1 VKKEL
6 SKKQL
11 SLIMN
16 VFLKRHQSDFKKK
29 MSVKNQKELIENINR
44 RYAAEN
50 FIVSFSKSGVLNY
63 FIEIRMSFFGEFKE
77 HFFHV
82 TNCYCVDA
90 KAVRR
95 QFYKQIDKA
104 AFLMKKEEKV
114 KRMALT
120 FSSEDE
126 VSIKHFSKVGELT
139 YVQLIGNTKKG
150 LKALRLVSPAKS
162 GFTFKQLEKRDMKKL
177 IKLDRESHIQDK
189 TSRMRKIFMKPDAE
203 KGMLKFYNAL
213 LKNKSCIVAK
223 HGNKFAGN
231 IGYFFDKKNKI
242 GLIASIFVAS
252 EFKGQGLSKLLYKK
266 LLSEFTRKKYEFYLG
281 ASTTSAVLSTAKQL
295 GRSAQVKVY
304 LLKIT

>member
-1 VKKEL
+1 
-6 SKKQL
+6 
-11 SLIMN
+11 MN
-16 VFLKRHQSDFKKK
+16 VFLKRYESDFKKK
-29 MSVKNQKELIENINR
+29 MPVKNQKELIENINR
-44 RYAAEN
+44 RYLAKN

-63 FIEIRMSFFGEFKE
+63 FIEIRMSFFGEFEE

-82 TNCYCVDA
+82 TNCYCIEA

-104 AFLMKKEEKV
+104 ALLMKKEEKV

-126 VSIKHFSKVGELT
+126 TSIKHFSKKGELT
-139 YVQLIGNTKKG
+139 YIQLVGNTKKG

-203 KGMLKFYNAL
+203 KGMKKFYNAL

-223 HGNKFAGN
+223 YGNKFAGN
-231 IGYFFDKKNKI
+231 VGYFFDKKNKM
-242 GLIASIFVAS
+242 GLVASIFVAH

-266 LLSEFTRKKYEFYLG
+266 LLSEFDKKKFDFYLG
-281 ASTTSAVLSTAKQL
+281 ATTTSGVLATAKQI
-295 GRSAQVKVY
+295 GRVEQMRVY